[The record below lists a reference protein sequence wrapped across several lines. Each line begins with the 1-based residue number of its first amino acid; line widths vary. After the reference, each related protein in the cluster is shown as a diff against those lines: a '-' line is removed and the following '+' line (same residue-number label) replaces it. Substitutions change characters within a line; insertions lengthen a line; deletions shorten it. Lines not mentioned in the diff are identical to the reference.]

1 MDLTSE
7 SRHPAWQGALT
18 AGVWGKWFGILYF
31 SNFLAPN
38 YNLHSFR
45 PHPAQF
51 FCLKMYTFYKTHWTM
66 PNNGTLLKKIITDLQ
81 NV

>member
-38 YNLHSFR
+38 YNLYGFQ
-45 PHPAQF
+45 PHLAQF
-51 FCLKMYTFYKTHWTM
+51 FCLNVVYV
-66 PNNGTLLKKIITDLQ
+66 LQ
-81 NV
+81 NPLDHAKKWNSIEKNHH